1 MRNGGLTTSVPRA
14 VDVVVVEVELSLP
27 HAAMNSS
34 MLAKMMRTEDIFM
47 PAY

>member
-1 MRNGGLTTSVPRA
+1 VPRA
-14 VDVVVVEVELSLP
+14 VEVVVVEVGLSLP

-34 MLAKMMRTEDIFM
+34 MLARAMRNEDIFM